1 VSMDEEVRMRMAYR
15 WILSV
20 VLVTVSLTFSVVD
33 LELSGVTWSA
43 TSVDGISMKMYASR
57 ISRGTY
63 CRGDPCGWR
72 QTC

>member
-1 VSMDEEVRMRMAYR
+1 MAYR
-15 WILSV
+15 WTLSPTP
-20 VLVTVSLTFSVVD
+20 VTVSLTFSVVD

-43 TSVDGISMKMYASR
+43 TSVTSVSMGLRAGVEDE
-57 ISRGTY
+57 RGTY

>member
-1 VSMDEEVRMRMAYR
+1 
-15 WILSV
+15 
-20 VLVTVSLTFSVVD
+20 VVD

-43 TSVDGISMKMYASR
+43 TSVASVSMRLHASVEEECE
-57 ISRGTY
+57 TY